1 MQPKSSLAR
10 SIYRWTAFLALP
22 GFLWA
27 AFEMYGLT
35 LRGSQMLFFSIAHT
49 MPPLVLAVF
58 LSVPTGIAWL
68 AQSAM
73 ALVHPAYRARLA
85 IPQRPLVVFVAAI
98 VVHAALLA
106 GYGSWS
112 GNASLRVPL
121 CVLGLVLTGFVVREA
136 WLWLRPA
143 RPRHLVSVAEPDA

>member
-1 MQPKSSLAR
+1 MQPTSSLAR
-10 SIYRWTAFLALP
+10 SIYRWSAFLALP

-49 MPPLVLAVF
+49 MPPLVFVVL
-58 LSVPTGIAWL
+58 LSVPTGIVWL

-73 ALVHPAYRARLA
+73 ALVLSPYRARLA
-85 IPQRPLVVFVAAI
+85 IPRRPLAVFVVVI
-98 VVHAALLA
+98 VAHAALLA

-121 CVLGLVLTGFVVREA
+121 CLLGLTLTALAIREA
-136 WLWLRPA
+136 WVWLRSA
-143 RPRHLVSVAEPDA
+143 RPKMFVD